1 MLFILQTLLFL
12 FGTAFVLGFVAYGF
26 GAVLKSLEK
35 SNSPPQTSPLTPTDT
50 PPAPPTSS

>member
-35 SNSPPQTSPLTPTDT
+35 PNPSPQTSPPTST
-50 PPAPPTSS
+50 NAPSSPPTSP